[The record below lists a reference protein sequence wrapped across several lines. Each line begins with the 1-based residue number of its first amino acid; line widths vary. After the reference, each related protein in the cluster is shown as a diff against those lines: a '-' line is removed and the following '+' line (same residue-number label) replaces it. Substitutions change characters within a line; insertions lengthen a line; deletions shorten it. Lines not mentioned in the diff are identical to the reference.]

1 MRLGLERELPASTN
15 CQSFPEVVTP
25 TTNAQ
30 AVDSLDLTNEFGRA
44 LSELKLGPEA
54 VDTPKLQKFIKKL
67 CPSYDYPSVEN
78 MNQVYKMLKL
88 STETFPTPTENHAS
102 Q

>member
-1 MRLGLERELPASTN
+1 MIS
-15 CQSFPEVVTP
+15 P
-25 TTNAQ
+25 TSSGAP
-30 AVDSLDLTNEFGRA
+30 